1 MLAGAIVHLRFLV
14 IAVEDEVEDPVT
26 IEVEVDDS
34 VPVPVEVVHP
44 SPSKFLRYEVPHGPF
59 MVVTTFPSIRVP

>member
-1 MLAGAIVHLRFLV
+1 MPLHLRFLG
-14 IAVEDEVEDPVT
+14 IAVEVELEDPVPVA
-26 IEVEVDDS
+26 VELEDP
-34 VPVPVEVVHP
+34 VPVTVEVVHP